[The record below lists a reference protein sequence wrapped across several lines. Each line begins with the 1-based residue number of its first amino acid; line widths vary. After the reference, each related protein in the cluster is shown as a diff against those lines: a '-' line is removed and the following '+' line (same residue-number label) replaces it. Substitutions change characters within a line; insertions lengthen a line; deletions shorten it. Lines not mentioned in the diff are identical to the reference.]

1 MDLREFSI
9 LKTFIKALR
18 FRGDFM
24 ELDFNFI
31 IRSLPDFFQATAITI
46 KLAIISIILSILIGV
61 IIELARYFNIKWVN
75 VISKKPPFPRSC

>member
-31 IRSLPDFFQATAITI
+31 IRSLPDFFLSNSYHY
-46 KLAIISIILSILIGV
+46 KISNYIDYLI
-61 IIELARYFNIKWVN
+61 YFNWSN
-75 VISKKPPFPRSC
+75 NRSGQIF